1 MSKSKVIITGGSGF
15 LGRAVNKVL
24 KDNFFYDVVSLGGKR
39 EYDLTNQKQVDY
51 LYKEH
56 EPDAIVHLAAR
67 VGGIGANKENPGL
80 FMYENLVM
88 GMNLIETARKYGK
101 LQKFVMVGT
110 VCAYPKFTPVPFK
123 EDDIWNGYPEET
135 NAPYGV
141 AKKALMEMLIAYN
154 AQYGLN
160 CTNLIPV
167 NMYGPHDNFDPAIS
181 HVIPAIILK
190 IDKAID
196 NGEAEVN
203 LWGTGNA
210 SREFLYVED
219 LADAL
224 VHIMNLSKKDYENA
238 CSESSFL
245 NVGTGRDLS
254 ICDLS
259 NQISDIV
266 GFNGQIVFNTKMPD
280 GTPRKLLDVSR
291 INSLGWHSKINLDQG
306 ICKTINEFN
315 HIKRRLKPVIQ
326 KYTPD
331 VLSELKFIK

>member
-1 MSKSKVIITGGSGF
+1 MSKSKVIVTGGGGF
-15 LGRAVNKVL
+15 LGKAVNKTL
-24 KDNFFYDVVSLGGKR
+24 KDNLFYDVVSLGGKR

-56 EPDAIVHLAAR
+56 EPDVIVHLAAK
-67 VGGIGANKENPGL
+67 VGGIGANKDNPGL

-135 NAPYGV
+135 NAPYGI

-154 AQYGLN
+154 AQYGIN

-167 NMYGPHDNFDPAIS
+167 NMYGPNDNFHPAIS

-196 NGEAEVN
+196 KKEGAVE
-203 LWGTGNA
+203 LWGTGKA
-210 SREFLYVED
+210 SREFLYVDDCAE
-219 LADAL
+219 A
-224 VHIMNLSKKDYENA
+224 IKKAVEIDTTPHPI
-238 CSESSFL
+238 
-245 NVGTGRDLS
+245 NVGTGHECTIKDLANKLGHMMNYEGY
-254 ICDLS
+254 I
-259 NQISDIV
+259 
-266 GFNGQIVFNTKMPD
+266 GFNTNSMDGQPRRCLETSRATKVL
-280 GTPRKLLDVSR
+280 GFEAKTGLDRGLHDTVSWYYK
-291 INSLGWHSKINLDQG
+291 NKD
-306 ICKTINEFN
+306 KF
-315 HIKRRLKPVIQ
+315 VDYFDYIQ
-326 KYTPD
+326 
-331 VLSELKFIK
+331 